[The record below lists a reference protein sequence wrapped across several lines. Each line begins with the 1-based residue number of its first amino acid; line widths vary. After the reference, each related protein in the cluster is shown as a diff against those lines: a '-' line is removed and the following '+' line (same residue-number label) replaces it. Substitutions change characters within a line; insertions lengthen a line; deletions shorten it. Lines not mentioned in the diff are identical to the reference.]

1 MTKHTRYIILL
12 LAALVTGACGTARQ
26 QVAAPEPPPVTQVE
40 PVSEKDQ
47 LQSTALLIEGIQ
59 QKNLGNLER
68 ATVLFDD
75 AIAKD
80 PNNDAAHFELA
91 KIHASMGAYEDALD
105 YANTAI
111 GLDPDNHQYRL
122 LLADIYVLQDDMPE
136 AIKVYEQLA
145 LDNPDNPD
153 IQKTLVS
160 AYLVDDR
167 FDEAIRVLQYI
178 ETLVGFSKEVSIQK
192 QKIWVNQG
200 KYEKAIEEAEQMI
213 RFYPEEI
220 MFYELLGDL
229 YMETGQSD
237 KAREIYKEIL
247 VHEPESYLAR
257 LLLADYYH
265 QQNQPD
271 TAFQYLKEA
280 FRNQDMEMDGKGRII
295 FSYMH
300 WSEEDP
306 VFLEQ
311 ALELTEILLDVHPDD
326 PESYLIKGDLLVRGG
341 QNEQARDMY
350 LRGARMDPS
359 PLSVWQQI
367 LSLDLQLGDYEGMR
381 KHSDEALEYFI
392 EQPILFLFNG
402 LASLQL
408 KDYQSA
414 ASALEYGLM
423 LAMAD
428 EDLQQDFL
436 TMLGDTY
443 YYLDA
448 HEESDKYYEK
458 ALEKEPE
465 NAIALNNYSY
475 HLALRKERLD
485 EALAMSE
492 ESLRLQP
499 DNAAFMDTYG
509 WIHYQ
514 LGNYRKAEE
523 WIGRAIE
530 YSDPASADI
539 LEHYGD
545 VLYKLEEKEQA
556 LIYWEKAL
564 ESGNGSDFL
573 HKKIQDRTL
582 YE

>member
-1 MTKHTRYIILL
+1 MVQQTRHIVFLM
-12 LAALVTGACGTARQ
+12 AALLMVACGTARQ
-26 QVAAPEPPPVTQVE
+26 QVVVPEDPPVARAE

-68 ATVLFDD
+68 AIVSFDD

-80 PNNDAAHFELA
+80 PNNDAAYFELSRV
-91 KIHASMGAYEDALD
+91 HATMHAFEDALHS
-105 YANTAI
+105 ANKAI
-111 GLDPDNHQYRL
+111 GLDPDNKQYRL
-122 LLADIYVLQDDMPE
+122 LLADIHVLQDDISK
-136 AIKVYEQLA
+136 AIGVYEQLA

-167 FDEAIRVLQYI
+167 FDEAIRVLEYI
-178 ETLVGFSKEVSIQK
+178 ETLVGFSKDVSIQK

-200 KYEKAIEEAEQMI
+200 EFEKAIQEAEQMI

-229 YMETGQSD
+229 YMETGRMD
-237 KAREIYKEIL
+237 KARDIYQEIL
-247 VHEPESYLAR
+247 AIEPDSHLAR

-265 QQNQPD
+265 EQNQPD
-271 TAFQYLKEA
+271 SAFVFLKEA

-306 VFLEQ
+306 AFLEQ

-359 PLSVWQQI
+359 SLSVWQQI
-367 LSLDLQLGDYEGMR
+367 LSLDLQLGDFEGMR
-381 KHSDEALEYFI
+381 EHSDEALEYFI
-392 EQPILFLFNG
+392 EQPIIFLFNG
-402 LASLQL
+402 LAHMQL

-414 ASALEYGLM
+414 ASSLEYGLV
-423 LAMAD
+423 LAVAD

-443 YYLDA
+443 FYLDA

-458 ALEKEPE
+458 ALERNPA
-465 NAIALNNYSY
+465 NATALNNYSY

-485 EALAMSE
+485 EALEMSE

-523 WIGRAIE
+523 WISRALE
-530 YSDPASADI
+530 YSDPASAAI